1 MISNILYEN
10 IDKNENRTALI
21 EGDYRLSYSDLC
33 RIINSLSDYLLRSG
47 IKKGDKV
54 CLYLPNSAEFV
65 AGFFSITSIGAV
77 CVPVNA
83 KYKTSELKQYISYSD
98 ANFLLSSTGLLEVTG
113 NINPGVKTIVI
124 KGESAS
130 WDITNKE
137 EINFEINESITEED
151 KAIYL
156 FSTGSTGVPKCIAR
170 SHKNLLALAE
180 NHTSTVGWDSSDK
193 ILFVIPISHT
203 YAFGNLISALKIGA
217 TIYLIEDF
225 NRKAVVDTIVDE
237 KITIFPA
244 VPFMLDILSKYQA
257 AKGRK
262 YNNLKHVISAGAP
275 LSETISREYFNTFG
289 IYPRQLYGSS
299 ETGVISINMAE
310 EIEKKIQ
317 SVGRPVNNVEVKIV
331 DEENKI
337 LDSDQ
342 PGEIIVKSPSMT
354 DSYENLPVESGKAFR
369 DGYYYTGDIGKKDAE
384 GYIYITGRKKLF
396 INISGQKVDPTEVE
410 NVILLNENVSEA
422 VVIGRKNKSGIEYV
436 AAYIVSKE
444 NLKGSDIIEFCRD
457 KISDIKIPT
466 AISFVDEIPKSPTG
480 KILREKL
487 K

>member
-1 MISNILYEN
+1 
-10 IDKNENRTALI
+10 
-21 EGDYRLSYSDLC
+21 
-33 RIINSLSDYLLRSG
+33 
-47 IKKGDKV
+47 
-54 CLYLPNSAEFV
+54 
-65 AGFFSITSIGAV
+65 
-77 CVPVNA
+77 
-83 KYKTSELKQYISYSD
+83 
-98 ANFLLSSTGLLEVTG
+98 
-113 NINPGVKTIVI
+113 
-124 KGESAS
+124 
-130 WDITNKE
+130 
-137 EINFEINESITEED
+137 
-151 KAIYL
+151 
-156 FSTGSTGVPKCIAR
+156 
-170 SHKNLLALAE
+170 
-180 NHTSTVGWDSSDK
+180 
-193 ILFVIPISHT
+193 
-203 YAFGNLISALKIGA
+203 
-217 TIYLIEDF
+217 
-225 NRKAVVDTIVDE
+225 
-237 KITIFPA
+237 
-244 VPFMLDILSKYQA
+244 
-257 AKGRK
+257 
-262 YNNLKHVISAGAP
+262 
-275 LSETISREYFNTFG
+275 
-289 IYPRQLYGSS
+289 
-299 ETGVISINMAE
+299 MAE